1 MDEVKRKVGVR
12 VAQVKSK
19 KLEGLFDQGG
29 WSWGCL
35 LLSGG
40 NAEEEWCYDQVL
52 ACIYMP

>member
-40 NAEEEWCYDQVL
+40 NAEEEWCYDQVH